1 MKKSG
6 ILWML
11 LSVVLLAV
19 AIVQCGGDTTS
30 TSGTL
35 DNGDGGVEHSSAP
48 PPGGW

>member
-1 MKKSG
+1 MKKNA

-11 LSVVLLAV
+11 LSVVLLAA

-30 TSGTL
+30 TNGTL
-35 DNGDGGVEHSSAP
+35 DNGDGGVEHASQ